1 MVMSNDTKNFKLLR
15 GARIIQQMDET
26 HIHHPGCGCDAHL
39 EEASYGELE
48 RNTLNFIPKT
58 KKRQFAMA
66 PLQVQ
71 GMEFTPYPN
80 ANNLLVEGIV
90 KNNDSETE
98 RKTGRQAVYNPKIL
112 FQGVEFHQ
120 PENEEEVADPNTLTI
135 EAKNGREFTIS
146 PIMLNQINTRVYC
159 NCLDFFWRFSFY
171 AHKQQALLGYD
182 VGTYRKKTNRPP
194 VNPQQKPAL
203 CKHLLQMAVE
213 LKNSKVVK

>member
-1 MVMSNDTKNFKLLR
+1 MKDWRLVR
-15 GARIIQQMDET
+15 GARIIQQLDEGT
-26 HIHHPGCGCDAHL
+26 YDECDHCDDIQL
-39 EEASYGELE
+39 DEASYGELE

-66 PLQVQ
+66 SLQVD

-90 KNNDSETE
+90 RNNDSETE
-98 RKTGRQAVYNPKIL
+98 RKTGRRAIYTPKIL

-120 PENEEEVADPNTLTI
+120 PENEEEVANPNTLTI
-135 EAKNGREFTIS
+135 EGKNGKEFTIS

-182 VGTYRKKTNRPP
+182 VGTYQKKTNRPP

-203 CKHLLQMAVE
+203 CKHLMKLAVE
-213 LKNSKVVK
+213 LKNNRVVR